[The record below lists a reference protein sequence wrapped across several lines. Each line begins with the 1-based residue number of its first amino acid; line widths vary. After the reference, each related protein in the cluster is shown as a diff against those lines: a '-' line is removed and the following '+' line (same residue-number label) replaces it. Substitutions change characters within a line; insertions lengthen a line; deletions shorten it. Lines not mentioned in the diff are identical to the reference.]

1 MRSFENQNY
10 DVDVVSRSPLMLR
23 VPVFCGVNFVSSSR
37 ISLSLCTYFAKHIVR
52 RCATVGAGGQGFP
65 AKVRTCIRAREFEFS
80 SCNRVCIRALMLFE

>member
-37 ISLSLCTYFAKHIVR
+37 ISLSLS
-52 RCATVGAGGQGFP
+52 
-65 AKVRTCIRAREFEFS
+65 VRTSRSISFEDVRPLVLEVKVSLRKFVPVFERASLSFRHVIEF
-80 SCNRVCIRALMLFE
+80 VFER